1 MSQQPIRVPYQQ
13 FSKEQQKMIDQAERI
28 AKYPKSSR
36 SMKEV
41 TVGDL
46 ITDKCR
52 LYLVTDLA
60 PYNGYPNSLL
70 TLQNVETG
78 RESWCTSKFIYNIVE
93 VACNI
98 K

>member
-1 MSQQPIRVPYQQ
+1 MTQQ
-13 FSKEQQKMIDQAERI
+13 FSKEQQKMIDQGKRI

-36 SMKEV
+36 LMKEV

-52 LYLVTDLA
+52 LYLVTELA
-60 PYNGYPNSLL
+60 PYNGYPNMLMTLL
-70 TLQNVETG
+70 NVETG
-78 RESWCTSKFIYNIVE
+78 RESLCTTKSIYNIVE

>member
-1 MSQQPIRVPYQQ
+1 MTQQ
-13 FSKEQQKMIDQAERI
+13 FSKEQQKMIDQGKRI

-36 SMKEV
+36 LMRDV

-52 LYLVTDLA
+52 LYLVTKLA
-60 PYNGYPNSLL
+60 SYNGYPNTLL
-70 TLQNVETG
+70 TLLNVETG
-78 RESWCTSKFIYNIVE
+78 RESLCTTKSIYTILE
-93 VACNI
+93 TTCDI